1 MNIVCPRCEA
11 VNRVQSERLADRP
24 TCGKCRQALFSGQ
37 PLALSSQGTFER
49 HLQRDEI
56 PLLVDFWAG
65 WCGPCQMMAPQFEQ
79 AAGMLEPQVRLAKL
93 DTEALPAISR
103 SLGIRGIPTLI
114 LFRGGQEV
122 ARHSGF
128 MQAPQIVS
136 WTRQQLALV

>member
-1 MNIVCPRCEA
+1 MHIVCPRCEA
-11 VNRVQSERLADRP
+11 VNRVQAERLPDRP
-24 TCGKCRQALFSGQ
+24 TCGKCQQALFSGQ
-37 PLALSSQGTFER
+37 PLALSSQGAFER

-56 PLLVDFWAG
+56 PLLVDFWAQ

-79 AAGMLEPQVRLAKL
+79 AAGLLEPQVRLAKL

-114 LFRGGQEV
+114 LFRAGQEV

-128 MQAPQIVS
+128 MQAPQIVA
-136 WTRQQLALV
+136 WTRQQLARV